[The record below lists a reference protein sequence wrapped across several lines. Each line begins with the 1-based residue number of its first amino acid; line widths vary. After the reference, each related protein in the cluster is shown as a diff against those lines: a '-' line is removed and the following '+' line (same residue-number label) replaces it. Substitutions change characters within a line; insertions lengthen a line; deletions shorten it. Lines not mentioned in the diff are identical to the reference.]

1 MFQFAESPL
10 IVGASVFVG
19 GLGINYAWKSG
30 KKGNFSPVIFL
41 VFMAPLAVVSAAYFA
56 NREDFDKGLGI

>member
-1 MFQFAESPL
+1 MFQFAESPI
-10 IVGASVFVG
+10 IVGASVLIG

-41 VFMAPLAVVSAAYFA
+41 AFMVPLTVVVSAYFA
-56 NREDFDKGLGI
+56 NRQDVNKGLGI